1 MTTYAQQERAALAD
15 ALEAAGPDAATL
27 CEGWD
32 TADLAAHLVI
42 RERRPDASPG
52 IVFPPLADHME
63 RVRVATRD
71 GTDYP
76 ELVRQFRG
84 GPPAWSPIRLSF
96 LDSATNTVEYF
107 VHLEDVRRAGPSWA
121 PRELDEGLDR
131 YLWGR
136 LKRGA
141 QLLMRKAPADVVL
154 RTPDGRSTTVKTG
167 RGATVTLTGEPAE
180 LTLVAF
186 GRGAHARVEAE
197 GDPADVEAVLSGK
210 YGV

>member
-1 MTTYAQQERAALAD
+1 MSTYAQQERAALAD
-15 ALEAAGPDAATL
+15 ALDAAGPDAPTL

-32 TADLAAHLVI
+32 TRDLAAHLVI

-63 RVRVATRD
+63 RVRVSTRD
-71 GTDYP
+71 GTDYG
-76 ELVRQFRG
+76 ELVRLFRT
-84 GPPAWSPIRLSF
+84 GPPLWSPIRLSF

-107 VHLEDVRRAGPSWA
+107 VHLEDVRRAGPAWE
-121 PRELDEGLDR
+121 PRELADGLSDF
-131 YLWGR
+131 LWGR

-154 RTPDGRSTTVKTG
+154 RSPDGRSATVKTG
-167 RGATVTLTGEPAE
+167 GESTVTLTGHPAE

-186 GRGAHARVEAE
+186 GRGRHAQVDTDGDAAE
-197 GDPADVEAVLSGK
+197 VQAVLSGK